1 MRRRGTRRRS
11 SRRGRF
17 PSRFSPPSAPQ
28 VRARVLGLMG
38 GAMRALRFFR
48 KRSPRFFFLLRIK
61 GDLKQAK
68 QKDFVPAKLTT
79 ADDDAGNLQSL
90 NRKLTQRLYLTVR
103 RGPKAWLFPQ
113 RVTPDSETM
122 RQEEEKGG

>member
-1 MRRRGTRRRS
+1 
-11 SRRGRF
+11 
-17 PSRFSPPSAPQ
+17 
-28 VRARVLGLMG
+28 
-38 GAMRALRFFR
+38 MRALRFFR

-122 RQEEEKGG
+122 RQVRPGSNSGAILDGTVYFLVLSPLSSSISSAIRKEEEKGG